1 MRTRASNWI
10 GCVRLI
16 GCAQNKQNKQRQP
29 GHNDDDFHTKILIWF
44 FILQYLPL
52 QDQPVASL
60 KKYQMD

>member
-10 GCVRLI
+10 RGVRLI

-29 GHNDDDFHTKILIWF
+29 GHNDDDVHTKILISF
-44 FILQYLPL
+44 FLQYLPL
-52 QDQPVASL
+52 QDQLVASL